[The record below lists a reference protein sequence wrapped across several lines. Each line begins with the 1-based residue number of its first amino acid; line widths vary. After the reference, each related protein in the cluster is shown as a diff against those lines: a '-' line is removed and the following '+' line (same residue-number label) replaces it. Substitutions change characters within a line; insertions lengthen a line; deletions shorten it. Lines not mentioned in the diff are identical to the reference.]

1 MLVKI
6 LVNNTNN
13 SNGYIKGTIELNLL
27 KEALEKN
34 VITENSYYYLKDKI
48 ITELTYQLEN
58 ISVGLG
64 D

>member
-13 SNGYIKGTIELNLL
+13 SNCYIKGTIELNLL

-48 ITELTYQLEN
+48 IKEYK
-58 ISVGLG
+58 IF
-64 D
+64 

>member
-13 SNGYIKGTIELNLL
+13 SNGYIKGTIELN
-27 KEALEKN
+27 

-48 ITELTYQLEN
+48 IKEYK
-58 ISVGLG
+58 IF
-64 D
+64 